1 MFDESEINERMFE
14 EYEIEDEKKIKEKED
29 KNEPQEVKE
38 LRKKIV
44 KDLNLIN
51 SKLEKCKKFKYN
63 HNKIFLLFE
72 EIMEQFEQIKK
83 KINTKLEMH
92 LYNIF
97 MNRFM
102 DLKTKYENISGSE
115 L

>member
-1 MFDESEINERMFE
+1 MFDESKINERMIE
-14 EYEIEDEKKIKEKED
+14 KYEIEDEKKIKEKEE
-29 KNEPQEVKE
+29 KNEPKELKE

-72 EIMEQFEQIKK
+72 EIMDQFEEVKK
-83 KINTKLEMH
+83 KINTKSEMN
-92 LYNIF
+92 LYNKF

-102 DLKTKYENISGSE
+102 DLKSRYENISGTE

>member
-14 EYEIEDEKKIKEKED
+14 EYEIEDEKKIKEKEE
-29 KNEPQEVKE
+29 KNEPKELKE

-72 EIMEQFEQIKK
+72 EIMDKFKKKKK
-83 KINTKLEMH
+83 KINTKSEMN
-92 LYNIF
+92 LYNKF

-102 DLKTKYENISGSE
+102 DLKSRYENISGTE

>member
-14 EYEIEDEKKIKEKED
+14 EYEIEDEKKIREKEE
-29 KNEPQEVKE
+29 KNEPQELKE

-51 SKLEKCKKFKYN
+51 SKLEMN
-63 HNKIFLLFE
+63 
-72 EIMEQFEQIKK
+72 
-83 KINTKLEMH
+83 

-102 DLKTKYENISGSE
+102 DLKKKYENISGTE

>member
-14 EYEIEDEKKIKEKED
+14 EYEIEDEKKIREKEE
-29 KNEPQEVKE
+29 KNEPKE
-38 LRKKIV
+38 LKELSKKTV

-72 EIMEQFEQIKK
+72 EIMDQFEEVKK
-83 KINTKLEMH
+83 KINTKSEMN
-92 LYNIF
+92 LYNKF

-102 DLKTKYENISGSE
+102 DLKSRYENISGTE